1 MFAHYASETG
11 LTTAG
16 DEVRAELTTVDKG
29 VDWCVCGGGAL
40 GGGRTA
46 RACPTALG
54 NELVGQF
61 S

>member
-29 VDWCVCGGGAL
+29 VDWCVGGGGAL
-40 GGGRTA
+40 GGGWHA
-46 RACPTALG
+46 WACPTALG